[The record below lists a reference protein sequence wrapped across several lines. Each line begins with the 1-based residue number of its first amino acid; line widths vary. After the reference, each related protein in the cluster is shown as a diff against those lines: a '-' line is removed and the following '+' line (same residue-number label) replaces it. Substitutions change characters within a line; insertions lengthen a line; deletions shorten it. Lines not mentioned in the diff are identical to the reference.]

1 MKVNKSHMH
10 LDHSDSMRVAA
21 LVAALRQLCDV
32 DDPLANAMRPLVVDL
47 FRAMPGR
54 VRSAAKAQ
62 IKGMSRREARTA
74 MRHETDPYRAGRGA
88 APSQEDSLTAR
99 FEQMTEEQQ
108 EAFAERMRLA
118 LDELEA
124 AAGNPLGAL
133 SPEEEAHPDQARID
147 AVAASLLAELDL

>member
-74 MRHETDPYRAGRGA
+74 MRHEPERGA